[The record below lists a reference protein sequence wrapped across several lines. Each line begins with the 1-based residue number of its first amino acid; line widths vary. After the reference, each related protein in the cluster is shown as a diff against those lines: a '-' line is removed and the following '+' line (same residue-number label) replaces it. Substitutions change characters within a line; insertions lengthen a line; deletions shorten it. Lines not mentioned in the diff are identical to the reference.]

1 MTESDETEQ
10 FLRNVHD
17 HLVSELEDLVS
28 RAQSRD
34 EHVRATSALALARM
48 ARDQMP
54 TVNGSAAIRTSDHL
68 P

>member
-1 MTESDETEQ
+1 MTESDPD
-10 FLRNVHD
+10 VHD
-17 HLVSELEDLVS
+17 ALIAELEDLVN

-48 ARDQMP
+48 ARDQA
-54 TVNGSAAIRTSDHL
+54 TDAVNGSAAIRTSDHL